1 MAKAKKPEVK
11 PYDDPNIHEDEIE
24 PVLAVK
30 QTRVIWILVAAV
42 IWLSYQVGSIPDTID
57 RVVQKRLGEAAFQ
70 IQQLA
75 DIVDH
80 ELDDTND
87 NYEASLSILLKNQCG
102 EATRQAYTTKCS
114 AKTGINEQFDAL
126 MKQIEAQSSTG
137 N

>member
-57 RVVQKRLGEAAFQ
+57 RVVHKRLGEAAFQ

-87 NYEASLSILLKNQCG
+87 NYEESLGLIIAGKCDEGAAIAYKNKCEARPSISEIL
-102 EATRQAYTTKCS
+102 QAG
-114 AKTGINEQFDAL
+114 AGGHDAHGG
-126 MKQIEAQSSTG
+126 Q
-137 N
+137 

>member
-1 MAKAKKPEVK
+1 M
-11 PYDDPNIHEDEIE
+11 
-24 PVLAVK
+24 AVK

-57 RVVQKRLGEAAFQ
+57 RVVHKRLGEAAFQ

-102 EATRQAYTTKCS
+102 EATRQAYATKCS
-114 AKTGINEQFDAL
+114 AKTGINEQFDAM

>member
-57 RVVQKRLGEAAFQ
+57 RVVHKRLGEAAFQ

-102 EATRQAYTTKCS
+102 EAYRQAFQNKCS
-114 AKTGINEQFDAL
+114 SREAINEQFQKL
-126 MKQIEAQSSTG
+126 MQEQANVGQG
-137 N
+137 E